1 MIKNRFIS
9 AVAGSGKTTFLVK
22 EALAKEGNVLITTY
36 TEANE
41 HEIKRKITE
50 IKGFIPDNIRVQTWF
65 TFLLQNGVKPYQGS
79 YNDLLYNY
87 EIKGM
92 LLVNEP
98 SGIKKTFIAQNGPM
112 KGQKISIIYKEDEEF
127 IPHYFSK
134 GGKIYSDK
142 ISKFTYNCNK
152 AISNLLIKRLAR
164 IYNHIMIDEVQD
176 LAGYDLELIKVF
188 LREKDISVLLVGDP
202 RQVTYLTHHS
212 SKNAKYTGGRI
223 KDFLLEKCK
232 SLIKDGIDETS
243 LMFSHRNHQKICEFS
258 YRLYPEYSVPVQCNC
273 KSCHGSENDHT
284 GVFIIDQSQISD
296 YITKYNPIQL
306 GWNKNVS
313 YDNNYEY
320 FNFGE
325 SKGLGFNRVLIYPT
339 KKMKDWILDN
349 SISLGSETKAKLYV
363 GITRARLSVCFVLEM
378 DNDLKIDGVNKISV
392 L

>member
-1 MIKNRFIS
+1 MNKNRFIS

-22 EALAKEGNVLITTY
+22 EALSKQGNVLITTY

-41 HEIKRKITE
+41 HEIKRKITK
-50 IKGFIPDNIRVQTWF
+50 IKGYIPENIRVQTWF
-65 TFLLQNGVKPYQGS
+65 SFLLQHGVKPYQGS

-87 EIKGM
+87 KIKGM

-98 SGIKKTFIAQNGPM
+98 SGIKKSYIATYGPM
-112 KGQKISIIYKEDEEF
+112 KGQKISIPYKEDEDF

-142 ISKFTYNCNK
+142 ISKFAYNCNQALSSK
-152 AISNLLIKRLAR
+152 PIKRFAR
-164 IYNHIMIDEVQD
+164 IFNHIMIDEVQD

-188 LREKDISVLLVGDP
+188 LREIDISVLLVGDP

-232 SLIKDGIDETS
+232 SLIKGGIDETS

-258 YRLYPEYSVPVQCNC
+258 YRLYPEYTVPVQCDC
-273 KSCHGSENDHT
+273 KNCHGFENVHT
-284 GVFIIDQSQISD
+284 GVFAIDQSKISD
-296 YITKYNPIQL
+296 YIYNYNPVQL
-306 GWNKNVS
+306 GWNKKVS
-313 YDNNYEY
+313 FDNNYEY

-325 SKGLGFNRVLIYPT
+325 SKGLGFDRVLIYPT

-349 SISLGSETKAKLYV
+349 SISLSQETKAKLYV
-363 GITRARLSVCFVLEM
+363 GITRARFSVCFVL
-378 DNDLKIDGVNKISV
+378 DYDDLKIDGVNKISV